1 MFAELL
7 SHSEEIIFLEAIDQY
22 FELNTKSED
31 SPKEESD
38 EYIEKSDISNILD
51 EENDSIQ
58 KNSDQNPNNIKSV
71 VTPRKYL
78 LLNEFIIINTKFID
92 ELKMN
97 IYESYKSQ
105 VENV

>member
-31 SPKEESD
+31 SLKEESD
-38 EYIEKSDISNILD
+38 EYIGKSDISNILD

-58 KNSDQNPNNIKSV
+58 KHSDQNPNNIKSV
-71 VTPRKYL
+71 VTQRKYL

>member
-22 FELNTKSED
+22 FELNAKSED

-71 VTPRKYL
+71 VTPQKYL